1 MELTQAEKFLELKA
15 RERQLWDVVLL
26 PKLTVPVGAPLYI
39 VWSEEHKA
47 GKTKP
52 HPFQG
57 DVRIVRKERTEKKNT
72 IFVFKDGC
80 TYTCLTTQVK
90 SMVVTSNALLSSA
103 QSAIILA
110 KKMAHAE
117 VPEIHESDDEEDN
130 DDKEDDKEDSED
142 DDEEDDEDDD
152 YEEGKTEEESVVNR
166 TTVPAAGTQL
176 PDTTLVPEAG
186 TQLPDTTPVAAAG
199 TQLPD
204 TTPVAA
210 AGTQL
215 PETTPVPA
223 AGTQLPDTT
232 SVPAAGTQLPDTTP
246 VPAAATANSPPTTS
260 LANPFAFSNTTSQ
273 PHHGYDDLPPAPSA
287 DPNVIANAAREL
299 RDAQEKVKAA
309 KKLMLHWKKEAT
321 EKSQVRAEKKRLEA
335 RLKAVKLEVKKEAAA
350 TKLQA
355 QHERTKRQRSDESD
369 IDVDSD
375 SDDERPKKRVLS
387 TIDKWQ
393 KGHRRAAI
401 SAAKNKIVEK
411 VTVHSWAEAK
421 DMMEKYGFAVV
432 ENWTELMSAESQPTA
447 EQRDYILHRKTLF
460 CYTHVVSSN
469 RRYAI
474 FFGPYSSRRLQRD
487 HLRRGCMWRLLL
499 VLQCPLR

>member
-80 TYTCLTTQVK
+80 TYTCPTTQVK
-90 SMVVTSNALLSSA
+90 SMVVTSNALLNSA

-117 VPEIHESDDEEDN
+117 VPEIHESDDEEGN

-176 PDTTLVPEAG
+176 PDTTPVP
-186 TQLPDTTPVAAAG
+186 AAG

-204 TTPVAA
+204 TTLVPE
-210 AGTQL
+210 AGTQYTD
-215 PETTPVPA
+215 TTPVPA

-232 SVPAAGTQLPDTTP
+232 PVPAAGTQLPDTTLVPEVGTQLPDTTP

-355 QHERTKRQRSDESD
+355 QHERTKRQRSDDSD
-369 IDVDSD
+369 LDVDSD

-411 VTVHSWAEAK
+411 VTVPSWAEAK
-421 DMMEKYGFAVV
+421 DMMEEYGFAVV
-432 ENWTELMSAESQPTA
+432 DNWTELMSAESQPTA

-469 RRYAI
+469 
-474 FFGPYSSRRLQRD
+474 
-487 HLRRGCMWRLLL
+487 
-499 VLQCPLR
+499 

>member
-1 MELTQAEKFLELKA
+1 MELTQAEKFLQLKA

-80 TYTCLTTQVK
+80 TYTCPTTQVK
-90 SMVVTSNALLSSA
+90 SMVVTSNAFLNSA

-117 VPEIHESDDEEDN
+117 VPEIHESDDEDGN

-176 PDTTLVPEAG
+176 PDTT
-186 TQLPDTTPVAAAG
+186 
-199 TQLPD
+199 
-204 TTPVAA
+204 
-210 AGTQL
+210 
-215 PETTPVPA
+215 PVPA

-232 SVPAAGTQLPDTTP
+232 LVPEVRTQLPDTTPVPEVGTQLPDTTP

-355 QHERTKRQRSDESD
+355 QHERTKRQRSDDSD
-369 IDVDSD
+369 LDVDSD

-411 VTVHSWAEAK
+411 VTVPSWAEAK
-421 DMMEKYGFAVV
+421 DMMEEYGFAVV
-432 ENWTELMSAESQPTA
+432 DNWTELMSAESQPTA

-460 CYTHVVSSN
+460 CYTHVVS
-469 RRYAI
+469 
-474 FFGPYSSRRLQRD
+474 
-487 HLRRGCMWRLLL
+487 
-499 VLQCPLR
+499 